1 MKKLLFIAASVL
13 FLASCKNAPQTSNG
27 NTTQD
32 QVNGQHSLEVY
43 KALETGDVSKLDSF
57 IAKDFVDHSGADGVD
72 LKGRDSI
79 KLRIADLHTHFTGLK
94 FDVLSQSTADNGY
107 HFALVRMTGTTKDS
121 LMGVPPGTKMQST
134 SVDVVKVKDGM
145 ATEHWSYIDQKRVVE
160 MVKARETNE
169 PADTTKM

>member
-1 MKKLLFIAASVL
+1 MKKFLFVAASL
-13 FLASCKNAPQTSNG
+13 LLLASCKNTSQIP
-27 NTTQD
+27 TASSTQA
-32 QVNGQHSLEVY
+32 QVNAQHSLEVY

-57 IAKDFVDHSGADGVD
+57 LAKDFVDHGGADGID

-107 HFALVRMTGTTKDS
+107 HFALVKMTGTTKDS
-121 LMGVPPGTKMQST
+121 LIGVLPGTKIQST

-145 ATEHWSYIDQKRVVE
+145 ATEHWSFIDQKRVVE
-160 MVKARETNE
+160 MVKAREAAET
-169 PADTTKM
+169 ADTTQK